1 MSAHEPHALP
11 GSEALSLVDSSE
23 SGLTSTDASR
33 RLGVHGPNALPE
45 PERAGAVRRFLG
57 HFNDPLIYVLIGAG
71 ASRWFADH
79 GPCR

>member
-1 MSAHEPHALP
+1 M
-11 GSEALSLVDSSE
+11 
-23 SGLTSTDASR
+23 
-33 RLGVHGPNALPE
+33 PE

-71 ASRWFADH
+71 APRRFADH

>member
-1 MSAHEPHALP
+1 M
-11 GSEALSLVDSSE
+11 
-23 SGLTSTDASR
+23 TSKDASR
-33 RLGVHGPNALPE
+33 RLGVLGPNALPE

-71 ASRWFADH
+71 APRWFADH